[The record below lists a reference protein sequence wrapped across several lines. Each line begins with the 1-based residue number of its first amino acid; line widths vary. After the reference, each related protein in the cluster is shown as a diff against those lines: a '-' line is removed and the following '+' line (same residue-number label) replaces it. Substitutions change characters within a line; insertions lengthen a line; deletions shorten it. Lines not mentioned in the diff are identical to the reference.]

1 MAALSLAEEALANGK
16 KKDATQQA
24 LRAKQMLTKNSPSYF
39 RADDIH
45 HEAER
50 LDN

>member
-1 MAALSLAEEALANGK
+1 
-16 KKDATQQA
+16 
-24 LRAKQMLTKNSPSYF
+24 MLTKNSPSYF